1 MICHSKR
8 LRLRLKHTN
17 KCGTLTHT
25 HRDSELNGPK
35 HTTNELNEGE
45 DEDEDEG
52 AKDDEIK
59 QSMRIDLTE
68 NGLVI
73 CSMQEKKKIKHTHIY
88 EHNPSSLSRFAIF
101 RIEIL
106 SISFISFDFRLILN
120 NNGRYTSIF

>member
-1 MICHSKR
+1 MAHS
-8 LRLRLKHTN
+8 
-17 KCGTLTHT
+17 HT

-35 HTTNELNEGE
+35 HTTNELNE
-45 DEDEDEG
+45 DEDEDKEE

-59 QSMRIDLTE
+59 RSIRIDLTE

-73 CSMQEKKKIKHTHIY
+73 RSMQKKKKKIKHTHIY